1 MCNASI
7 LTELDL
13 KNCATVPSSECE
25 ALAWTNF
32 LFNNVLK
39 LFSSWKD
46 FIHELLTVCLFWKH
60 YVTEKREEKFK
71 GEMWFLWFLW
81 FLFLFQNALR
91 HVKCVRRNPR
101 NHLYKKLSNERS
113 LRLKKRIVF
122 LVWFARFWKSSLINK
137 SYCGLRGVN
146 HFAAKTG
153 DQFY

>member
-7 LTELDL
+7 LRELDL
-13 KNCATVPSSECE
+13 KICATVPSSECE
-25 ALAWTNF
+25 ALGWTNF
-32 LFNNVLK
+32 WFNNVLK

-71 GEMWFLWFLW
+71 GETWFLWLN
-81 FLFLFQNALR
+81 LFLFQNALR

-113 LRLKKRIVF
+113 LKLKKRIVF
-122 LVWFARFWKSSLINK
+122 LSGLQGCESHFSSTSHTSGYAVLTILPQKQETN
-137 SYCGLRGVN
+137 SI
-146 HFAAKTG
+146 
-153 DQFY
+153 

>member
-71 GEMWFLWFLW
+71 GEM
-81 FLFLFQNALR
+81 
-91 HVKCVRRNPR
+91 
-101 NHLYKKLSNERS
+101 
-113 LRLKKRIVF
+113 
-122 LVWFARFWKSSLINK
+122 
-137 SYCGLRGVN
+137 
-146 HFAAKTG
+146 
-153 DQFY
+153 